1 MSPGVGGARGPAG
14 QAPVEPCRALPQP
27 CPAPRPSPARLTH
40 SGSALGAQ
48 SAVTPAHG
56 SDSRTRRR
64 TEGCWPRTQAGPRAG
79 GDVCPSRPIGCR
91 LRGTDADVGALRH
104 GAATDVANERPSAP
118 GCHGD
123 RDRARGS
130 AAHWLIQRRN
140 WRQGRGFLPDGRRGP
155 TPHGRFRPR
164 PGASAHGTGRG
175 GEGSLFPGSRGTAMT
190 RTHLSFCGFIFDIHN
205 LRHKR
210 GGQR

>member
-104 GAATDVANERPSAP
+104 GAATDVANERPSAQ

-123 RDRARGS
+123 RDPGPRVSCPLADPKAELAPRARLPPRRAPGS
-130 AAHWLIQRRN
+130 DASRPLPAAPRGVGSRD
-140 WRQGRGFLPDGRRGP
+140 RPRGRGEPVSWKPRDSNDADAPQFLRLY
-155 TPHGRFRPR
+155 F
-164 PGASAHGTGRG
+164 
-175 GEGSLFPGSRGTAMT
+175 
-190 RTHLSFCGFIFDIHN
+190 
-205 LRHKR
+205 
-210 GGQR
+210 